1 MRILKR
7 IIRPALIAAAMCALL
22 CQGVQARGVDTN
34 YTQVNG
40 EVAKGARKKYT
51 KLRGKGK
58 DSVTMMVYML
68 GTDLESQSGMATAD
82 LNEMLYA
89 GLDNRNV
96 NVVVQTGGCRRS
108 SPRER
113 PRDGPSAAKGSDF
126 WKRRRRRPA

>member
-1 MRILKR
+1 MRILRR
-7 IIRPALIAAAMCALL
+7 IAQTAVIAAAMCAML
-22 CQGVQARGVDTN
+22 CQGVQAKGVDTN

-40 EVAKGARKKYT
+40 EVAKGARNKYT

-89 GLDNRNV
+89 GMNNRKV
-96 NVVVQTGGCRRS
+96 NVLVQTGGC
-108 SPRER
+108 
-113 PRDGPSAAKGSDF
+113 
-126 WKRRRRRPA
+126 KRWRNSVI